1 MKYAALLLVAISLPA
16 CAMKNRYEDFLQPC
30 DAVWK
35 ASVEV
40 AKRQEYRIV
49 SISDEEHIIS
59 LAAGG
64 FISGERMI
72 SLNVGPAPERGCRVT
87 VQSRFSG
94 LVHSDG
100 PDLLGRIRVQVVG
113 EEIGNESEA
122 FLKFQT
128 CVENSYSDAAKC
140 EAKFRKRVAS
150 ENQERPN
157 NLPEKHT
164 DGWWKANQPQQ
175 TEAQR

>member
-1 MKYAALLLVAISLPA
+1 MKYAALLLVALSLPA
-16 CAMKNRYEDFLQPC
+16 CAMKNRYQDFSQPC
-30 DAVWK
+30 DAVWR
-35 ASVEV
+35 ATVEV

-64 FISGERMI
+64 FISGERII
-72 SLNVGPAPERGCRVT
+72 SLSVGPAPERGCRVT

-100 PDLLGRIRVQVVG
+100 PDLLGRIRVQLVG
-113 EEIGNESEA
+113 EELGHESEA
-122 FLKFQT
+122 FLKFKT
-128 CVENSYSDAAKC
+128 CVEDSFSDAAKC
-140 EAKFRKRVAS
+140 EAKFRQRAADSKSV
-150 ENQERPN
+150 RPN

-164 DGWWKANQPQQ
+164 DGWWKPAPAPQ
-175 TEAQR
+175 TEAQK